1 MPCLAV
7 YLKVVG
13 CQIAWCRKKLYAL
26 SSKSQL
32 LEGVYVKVLSCA
44 PAYQWEGFQVGR
56 KIVGLLFLC
65 AGLAIFA
72 GAIAVEIAWLGICFG
87 TIIIGLLLLF
97 LAPTILLLP
106 VNIGFVTGMAVW
118 GAGMAMIT
126 SDEDSRSDTLRK
138 FNSLEPGVVDP
149 RVSAFVN
156 PQIQQIRDFGYSQ
169 DLDLVVVAYYM
180 ALVSMLTK
188 KRLSLADLKPTCHG
202 IYPSRPMDVDNA
214 FHGAITNH
222 AKYSEIYKS
231 IRAHVRDEIKKGQGE
246 FLVRYAQRM
255 ASEAIPF

>member
-1 MPCLAV
+1 MSVRFGVGNFEILA
-7 YLKVVG
+7 
-13 CQIAWCRKKLYAL
+13 I
-26 SSKSQL
+26 
-32 LEGVYVKVLSCA
+32 LEGVCVKMLSCA
-44 PAYQWEGFQVGR
+44 PKNQWDGFQMVR
-56 KIVGLLFLC
+56 KIIGLFFLL
-65 AGLAIFA
+65 AGLAVFA

-87 TIIIGLLLLF
+87 TVIIGLLLLF
-97 LAPTILLLP
+97 MAPTILLLP
-106 VNIGFVTGMAVW
+106 VNLGFVTGMAIW

-126 SDEDSRSDTLRK
+126 SDGESRSDTLKK
-138 FNSLEPGVVDP
+138 FNSLEPGVVDSK
-149 RVSAFVN
+149 VAAFVN
-156 PQIQQIRDFGYSQ
+156 PQLQQIREFGYSQ
-169 DLDLVVVAYYM
+169 NIDIVVVAYYM

-231 IRAHVRDEIKKGQGE
+231 IRSHVRDEIKNGQGE

-255 ASEAIPF
+255 TSEAIPF

>member
-1 MPCLAV
+1 MV
-7 YLKVVG
+7 
-13 CQIAWCRKKLYAL
+13 
-26 SSKSQL
+26 
-32 LEGVYVKVLSCA
+32 
-44 PAYQWEGFQVGR
+44 R
-56 KIVGLLFLC
+56 KIVGLFFLL
-65 AGLAIFA
+65 AGLAVFA

-87 TIIIGLLLLF
+87 TVIIGLLLLF
-97 LAPTILLLP
+97 MAPTILLLP
-106 VNIGFVTGMAVW
+106 VNLGFVTGMAIW

-126 SDEDSRSDTLRK
+126 SDGESRSDTLKK
-138 FNSLEPGVVDP
+138 FNSLEPGIADSKVA
-149 RVSAFVN
+149 AFIN
-156 PQIQQIRDFGYSQ
+156 PQLQQIREFGYSQ
-169 DLDLVVVAYYM
+169 NIDIVVVAYYM

-231 IRAHVRDEIKKGQGE
+231 IRSHVRDEIKNGQGE

-255 ASEAIPF
+255 TSEAIPF